1 MKCQNTY
8 RSSRW
13 AVALCAS
20 ALLLGG
26 CATGPDANPQDPLE
40 PFNRGVYRF
49 NDALD
54 STVVKPVATGYRDTV
69 PSPVRTGVNNF
80 FGNLR
85 DAWSVVNGVLQ
96 GRPREAAEDFMRVNV
111 NTVFGLFGLIDIA
124 SDMGIPRTTMDFG
137 QTMGRWGAPSGPY
150 IVLPVLGPSTVR
162 DTAGLIVDA
171 QGDPVAQG
179 GESVATRNSAYVLR
193 AVDTRSTLLST
204 TDLVE
209 QAALDKYSFVRD
221 AYLQHR
227 DEQVNGPRQEERYD
241 Q

>member
-1 MKCQNTY
+1 
-8 RSSRW
+8 
-13 AVALCAS
+13 
-20 ALLLGG
+20 
-26 CATGPDANPQDPLE
+26 
-40 PFNRGVYRF
+40 
-49 NDALD
+49 
-54 STVVKPVATGYRDTV
+54 
-69 PSPVRTGVNNF
+69 
-80 FGNLR
+80 
-85 DAWSVVNGVLQ
+85 
-96 GRPREAAEDFMRVNV
+96 MRVNV